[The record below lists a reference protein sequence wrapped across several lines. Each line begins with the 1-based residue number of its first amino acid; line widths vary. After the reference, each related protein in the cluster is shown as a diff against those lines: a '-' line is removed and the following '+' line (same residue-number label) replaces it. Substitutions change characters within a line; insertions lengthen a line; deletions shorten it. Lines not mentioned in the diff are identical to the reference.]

1 MQPNPTL
8 DELLSTATRAAK
20 EAGKLLAERFGEVR
34 ELRHKGAIDLV
45 TDADT
50 AAEAAVLQVIRA
62 AYPSHAVLA
71 EESGAQDRASRYRW
85 IIDPLDGTTNYAHAV
100 PQFAVT
106 LACEVDGEV
115 AVGVIFDPMRDELYT
130 ATRGGG
136 ARCNGEAIAV
146 SSCAEVSQALLSTGF
161 PYWIQDEFEGAMALF
176 STFLRRAQ
184 GIRRFGSAALDLAWL
199 AAGRYDGFFE
209 LGLKPWDIAAG
220 ALIVEEAGGRVTNLD
235 GTPLRLDAGQ
245 ILAGPAYLHSELLS
259 IASAVKLE
267 LPPG

>member
-1 MQPNPTL
+1 MQPTPTN
-8 DELLSTATRAAK
+8 DELLTTAIRAAK
-20 EAGKLLAERFGEVR
+20 EAGALLAERFGKVR

-50 AAEAAVLQVIRA
+50 AAEAAVLEVLREA
-62 AYPSHAVLA
+62 HPTHAILA
-71 EESGAQDRASRYRW
+71 EESGAQERDSRFRW

-115 AVGVIFDPMRDELYT
+115 AVGVIFDPMRDEMYT
-130 ATRGGG
+130 AVRGGG
-136 ARCNGEAIAV
+136 ARCNGEALAV
-146 SSCAEVSQALLSTGF
+146 STCAEVSQALLSTGF
-161 PYWIQDEFEGAMALF
+161 PYWIQEDFEGAMALF

-199 AAGRYDGFFE
+199 ASGRYDGFFE

-220 ALIVEEAGGRVTNLD
+220 ALLVEEAGGKVTNLD

-245 ILAGPAYLHSELLS
+245 ILAGPAQLHPELLS
-259 IASAVKLE
+259 IAEQVPVQ
-267 LPPG
+267 LPRR